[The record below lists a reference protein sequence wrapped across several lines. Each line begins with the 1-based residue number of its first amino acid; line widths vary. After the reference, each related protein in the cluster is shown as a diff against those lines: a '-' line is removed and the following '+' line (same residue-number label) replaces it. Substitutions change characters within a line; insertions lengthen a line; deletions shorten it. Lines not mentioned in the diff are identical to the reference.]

1 MQTDFESNYR
11 QQEPDNQIF
20 LLLICMQYL
29 KWCFFICICVGHLDL
44 W

>member
-1 MQTDFESNYR
+1 
-11 QQEPDNQIF
+11 
-20 LLLICMQYL
+20 MQYL